1 MARPAADVRGGRG
14 ARVFFGRELLGVLGF
29 LALVQGVLGL
39 VHEFTH
45 WHVGLVQ
52 RLGFL
57 DDGYEVYASVALV
70 VLAFTLFAA
79 ADNWK
84 SD

>member
-1 MARPAADVRGGRG
+1 MKQSL
-14 ARVFFGRELLGVLGF
+14 ELLGF

-57 DDGYEVYASVALV
+57 DGYEVYASVALV
-70 VLAFTLFAA
+70 VLAFALFAA
-79 ADNWK
+79 AE
-84 SD
+84 SRGSG